1 MATLPSPQSPVAG
14 EVLHGAANRWLAWL
28 VLEGWPG
35 LILAVIG
42 AVIAGAISFTI
53 PKRYTSEAQFIAR
66 GSGSTLLPSAL
77 QGLAASVGL
86 DRGTDFS
93 PKFYTDLLTSRPIL
107 LSVVHDS
114 FQVSQG
120 QPRQSFFEIVGIQ
133 PGKNPARAEE
143 VALAKLRRAV
153 AARADVRSNIVT
165 VRATAHS
172 PLVSRDVLQRLLL
185 ALDSMNVGFRQQ
197 QSRDLRVFFETRAQE
212 AQNEL
217 DQAENEHRRF
227 LERNRMIQGSPML
240 ELEDQRLSRQVDIK
254 AAVYQTVMQQYEQ
267 SKIQEARNVPILT
280 VLAPP
285 MVPASKSGPS
295 KKGIVLLGAVL
306 GFLAWVGILVIRF
319 LLLRFIRE
327 QPRAARVLRLDRSI
341 RREVTK

>member
-1 MATLPSPQSPVAG
+1 MVTPPSPQSPVAG

-66 GSGSTLLPSAL
+66 GSGATTLPSAL

-114 FQVSQG
+114 FQASPD
-120 QPRQSFFEIVGIQ
+120 QPRQSYFAIARIK
-133 PGKNPARAEE
+133 PGKDSGLAEQMALEKLART
-143 VALAKLRRAV
+143 VS
-153 AARADVRSNIVT
+153 ARADVRTNIIT

-172 PLVSRDVLQRLLL
+172 PLQSRDILQRLLL
-185 ALDSMNVGFRQQ
+185 ALDSMNVSFRQQ
-197 QSRDLRVFFETRAQE
+197 QSRDLRVFFETRVQDAKD
-212 AQNEL
+212 EL
-217 DQAENEHRRF
+217 DQAENEHRNF
-227 LERNRMIQGSPML
+227 LERNRIIRGSPML

-285 MVPASKSGPS
+285 MIPASKSGPS

-306 GFLAWVGILVIRF
+306 GFLAWVGILVARY
-319 LLLRFIRE
+319 LLRRFVRD
-327 QPRAARVLRLDRSI
+327 QPGAARVLRLDRI
-341 RREVTK
+341 VRREVAE